1 MNAAAIID
9 EINQL
14 PRDEREE
21 VVRLVSELKLREERR
36 WSPEKLEEYEKRMV
50 ETTDPDEAE
59 RLKQEI
65 VAGFYG
71 DEPHA

>member
-59 RLKQEI
+59 RLKREI

>member
-9 EINQL
+9 EINPL
-14 PRDEREE
+14 PRDERAE
-21 VVRLVSELKLREERR
+21 VVRLVSELKLREERQ

>member
-21 VVRLVSELKLREERR
+21 VVRLVSELKLREERQ

>member
-21 VVRLVSELKLREERR
+21 VVRLVSELKLREERQ

-59 RLKQEI
+59 RLKREI

>member
-21 VVRLVSELKLREERR
+21 VVRLVTELKLREERQ

>member
-21 VVRLVSELKLREERR
+21 VVRLVSELMLREERQ
-36 WSPEKLEEYEKRMV
+36 WSPEKLEEYAEKLVAASDPADV
-50 ETTDPDEAE
+50 EK
-59 RLKQEI
+59 LKQQI
-65 VAGFYG
+65 IAGFYG
-71 DEPHA
+71 DEPSA

>member
-9 EINQL
+9 EINPL
-14 PRDEREE
+14 PRDERAE
-21 VVRLVSELKLREERR
+21 VGRLVSELKLREERQ